1 MRPIAAFAL
10 IACAMLP
17 CALFPGGLRAQP
29 YPGITP
35 VPRTTDPAVQR
46 SFAIDR
52 EIAERIRLGIEA
64 EARHDFS
71 AALTQFDR
79 ALALAPREPQAST
92 AFYDRGIAQAGLGD
106 EPAAADSF
114 REAVRRDPGFLA
126 ARANLVAVELAAG
139 DLDAARAAADAFV
152 RAAPDSARA
161 LYGRGLVALRTGD
174 TVTARDDF
182 KKLLA
187 ADPAYAV
194 AHYDLALVE
203 QRAGRY
209 GEAERE
215 LRAALG
221 LFTGYVRARLALG
234 AVLLR
239 EGKRSEAR
247 DAFDAVTHLPGTDPA
262 LRNLAVALR
271 DAIAAT
277 P

>member
-1 MRPIAAFAL
+1 MRRAVAFAL
-10 IACAMLP
+10 LACAL
-17 CALFPGGLRAQP
+17 LPGGLGAQP

-35 VPRTTDPAVQR
+35 VPRTTDPAAQR
-46 SFAIDR
+46 SFAIER

-64 EARHDFS
+64 ESGRDFS
-71 AALTQFDR
+71 AAVTQFDR
-79 ALALAPREPQAST
+79 ALALAPHEPQAST

-106 EPAAADSF
+106 DSAAADSF

-126 ARANLVAVELAAG
+126 ARANLVAVELAAA
-139 DLDAARAAADAFV
+139 DLAEARAAADAFV

-174 TVTARDDF
+174 TATARDDF

-194 AHYDLALVE
+194 AHYDLALAE
-203 QRAGRY
+203 QRAGHY
-209 GEAERE
+209 DEAERE

-239 EGKRSEAR
+239 EGKRTEAR
-247 DAFDAVTHLPGTDPA
+247 ATFDAVTQSPGTDPG
-262 LRNLAVALR
+262 LRNLAVSLR
-271 DAIAAT
+271 DAIAAA